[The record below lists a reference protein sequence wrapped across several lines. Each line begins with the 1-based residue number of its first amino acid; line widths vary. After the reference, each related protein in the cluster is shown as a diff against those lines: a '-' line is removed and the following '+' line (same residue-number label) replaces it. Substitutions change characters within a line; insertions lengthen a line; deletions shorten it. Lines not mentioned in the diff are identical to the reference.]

1 MGIFGAALRGFGKAL
16 GKSKKK
22 GINPK
27 KRLETFKK
35 ASQKADREQTIKK
48 AKKLIKESK
57 AAIQKRLMTPAP
69 ITPVGAGKK
78 WVGRVN
84 PDGSYVKPKKK

>member
-1 MGIFGAALRGFGKAL
+1 
-16 GKSKKK
+16 
-22 GINPK
+22 
-27 KRLETFKK
+27 
-35 ASQKADREQTIKK
+35 
-48 AKKLIKESK
+48 
-57 AAIQKRLMTPAP
+57 MTPAP